1 MASIDDLQRQHEER
15 LTPLVNELAALGS
28 DSAAAL
34 VRALIHKAVHLAAE
48 RRVPEF
54 CGVASFL
61 GEMIG
66 HAHQLMH
73 GPDKDAPV
81 HQDVIH

>member
-15 LTPLVNELAALGS
+15 LTALVNELAALGT
-28 DSAAAL
+28 DSTAAL

-48 RRVPEF
+48 RKVPEF

-73 GPDKDAPV
+73 GADQDGAAHRDVV
-81 HQDVIH
+81 H